1 LAFVM
6 EEQLHD
12 HRNARHAKLTMPNV
26 KAGVN
31 VSWIELL
38 INPAM
43 ATRSTTHKMGLCFYS
58 TKLQS
63 SSHPPMQST

>member
-1 LAFVM
+1 
-6 EEQLHD
+6 
-12 HRNARHAKLTMPNV
+12 MPNV

-43 ATRSTTHKMGLCFYS
+43 ATRSTTHKNGTLFLLHQIA
-58 TKLQS
+58 KLIAS
-63 SSHPPMQST
+63 SYAENIGGVSAQVKNTSQGA